1 MPLQEAQAWWADV
14 EHLREDLERR
24 RARREGRSPQSLR
37 VVQGGGQA
45 TSDRRR
51 GPREPLRVAPE
62 PRERGEAVPAPR
74 GRIAK
79 ALKAPPASTRSPG
92 EHVPHPSAAETGER
106 RRGEPG
112 RFRPSA
118 ADEAQARAQREP
130 GPSLTEA
137 LRTRLEAG
145 IAAVREPLAT
155 REQRL
160 ATARS
165 GREARL
171 SEPPLHQPPPADPVQ
186 DARAQA
192 RRAARE
198 VFGDWSIAEPP
209 APGERRTIQIR
220 GRQDD
225 PPRLAAQAGGRP
237 DAIVR
242 RPVPS
247 ARDRIDHR
255 PDRIAAWAVALGFLL
270 VLMAAGTADAATLPL
285 P

>member
-1 MPLQEAQAWWADV
+1 MPPQEAQAWWADV

-24 RARREGRSPQSLR
+24 RARREGRSPRPLR
-37 VVQGGGQA
+37 VVEGGGQG
-45 TSDRRR
+45 TSHRR
-51 GPREPLRVAPE
+51 GPHGSLRVAPE
-62 PRERGEAVPAPR
+62 PRERATTSAATRGRRAKAPAVSGRASDEHVPAP
-74 GRIAK
+74 
-79 ALKAPPASTRSPG
+79 
-92 EHVPHPSAAETGER
+92 SAAKGRE

-112 RFRPSA
+112 RFTPSA
-118 ADEAQARAQREP
+118 AEEAQARAQREP
-130 GPSLTEA
+130 GPSLTEL

-145 IAAVREPLAT
+145 LRAVREPLAT

-160 ATARS
+160 ATARTP
-165 GREARL
+165 REERL
-171 SEPPLHQPPPADPVQ
+171 DEPPLHQPPPADPVQ
-186 DARAQA
+186 EARARA

-198 VFGDWSIAEPP
+198 TFGDWSIAEPP
-209 APGERRTIQIR
+209 PPGERRTIQIR

-225 PPRLAAQAGGRP
+225 PPRLAAQAGGPPRP
-237 DAIVR
+237 IVR

-270 VLMAAGTADAATLPL
+270 ILMAAGTADAASLPL

>member
-1 MPLQEAQAWWADV
+1 MPPQEAQTWWADV

-24 RARREGRSPQSLR
+24 RARREGRSPQPLR
-37 VVQGGGQA
+37 IVHGGGQG
-45 TSDRRR
+45 TSDRR
-51 GPREPLRVAPE
+51 GPHEPLRVAPE
-62 PRERGEAVPAPR
+62 PHEGSSAPAREAEPGQPR
-74 GRIAK
+74 FFAGR
-79 ALKAPPASTRSPG
+79 SR
-92 EHVPHPSAAETGER
+92 E

-112 RFRPSA
+112 RFSPTA

-130 GPSLTEA
+130 GPSLTEL

-160 ATARS
+160 AAAPS
-165 GREARL
+165 GREERL
-171 SEPPLHQPPPADPVQ
+171 SEPPLHHPPPADPVQ

-198 VFGDWSIAEPP
+198 VFADWSIAEPP
-209 APGERRTIQIR
+209 APGERRTVQIR

-225 PPRLAAQAGGRP
+225 PPHLLAQAGGRP
-237 DAIVR
+237 DPIVR
-242 RPVPS
+242 RPAPS

-255 PDRIAAWAVALGFLL
+255 PDRIAAWAVALGLL
-270 VLMAAGTADAATLPL
+270 LILMAAGTADAATLPL

>member
-1 MPLQEAQAWWADV
+1 MPPQEAQAWWADV

-24 RARREGRSPQSLR
+24 RARREGRSPQPLR
-37 VVQGGGQA
+37 VVEGGGQG
-45 TSDRRR
+45 TSSHRR
-51 GPREPLRVAPE
+51 GPHGPLRVAPE
-62 PRERGEAVPAPR
+62 PRERAT
-74 GRIAK
+74 
-79 ALKAPPASTRSPG
+79 APPAARRRRAKAQEAPVASDQASG
-92 EHVPHPSAAETGER
+92 EHVPPAGKS
-106 RRGEPG
+106 RGEPG

-118 ADEAQARAQREP
+118 ADEAQARAQHEP
-130 GPSLTEA
+130 GPSLTEL

-145 IAAVREPLAT
+145 IAAVREPLTT

-160 ATARS
+160 AD
-165 GREARL
+165 GRTPRQERL
-171 SEPPLHQPPPADPVQ
+171 SEAPLHQPPPADPVQ

-198 VFGDWSIAEPP
+198 TFGDWSIAEPP

-225 PPRLAAQAGGRP
+225 PPRLAGRRAGGHP
-237 DAIVR
+237 DPIVR
-242 RPVPS
+242 RPMPS

-270 VLMAAGTADAATLPL
+270 ILMAAGTADAASLPL